1 MKKLEFLAVCEPVAE
16 LVERKS
22 EDYQSSLVKHDEY
35 FVFGHKSYVQM
46 LRTKILRLTSLVG
59 DEKDCNFESIE
70 DSVMDALA
78 YTVFYLAYLQKRRKP
93 NESVDTARYT
103 VSLKE
108 LADAMAAE
116 HKLKEYHNDKS
127 VRAGL

>member
-78 YTVFYLAYLQKRRKP
+78 YTVFYLAYLQAERKP
-93 NESVDTARYT
+93 KSLQTIYNTSVA
-103 VSLKE
+103 
-108 LADAMAAE
+108 
-116 HKLKEYHNDKS
+116 
-127 VRAGL
+127 